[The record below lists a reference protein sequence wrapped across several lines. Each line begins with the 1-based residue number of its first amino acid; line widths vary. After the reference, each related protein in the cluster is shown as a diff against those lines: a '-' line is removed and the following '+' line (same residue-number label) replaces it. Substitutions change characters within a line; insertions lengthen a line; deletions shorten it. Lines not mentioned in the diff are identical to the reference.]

1 MRTVNIGDLIATSI
15 IVMLI
20 ALFFISL
27 FLFVKN
33 IAKRN
38 TTQQK
43 NDQYVAQSLENIQ
56 KQNEEIIDL
65 LKKMIYCK
73 TINRVDIL
81 SINLSVRCFYGES
94 INVCF

>member
-1 MRTVNIGDLIATSI
+1 MQTVNIGDLIATSI

-43 NDQYVAQSLENIQ
+43 NNQYVAQSLENIQ
-56 KQNEEIIDL
+56 KQNEEIINL
-65 LKKMIYCK
+65 LKKMQ
-73 TINRVDIL
+73 R
-81 SINLSVRCFYGES
+81 
-94 INVCF
+94 

>member
-56 KQNEEIIDL
+56 KQNEEIIGL
-65 LKKMIYCK
+65 LKKMQ
-73 TINRVDIL
+73 R
-81 SINLSVRCFYGES
+81 
-94 INVCF
+94 